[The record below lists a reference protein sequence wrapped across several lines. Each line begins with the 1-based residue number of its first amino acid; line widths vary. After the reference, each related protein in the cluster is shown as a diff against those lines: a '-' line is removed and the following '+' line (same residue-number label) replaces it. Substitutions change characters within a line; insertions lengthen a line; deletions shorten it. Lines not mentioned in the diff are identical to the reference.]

1 MKGMINIR
9 KGRLKSKRIS
19 IILGII
25 LFIVNLTL
33 MNSCINH
40 HFTNSFFVL
49 TKDENTNI
57 INYYEVN
64 DKGKRR
70 KVDEFEPDKME
81 EFTVNNCYKSYIS
94 NNKVLNELTLD
105 TCIIEDNTGNAIEIT
120 EEFKKIVEKVSN
132 INHDIFKNK
141 ILKINNEYYVV
152 VELNV
157 NLWSP
162 YRLYY
167 YDRGKDELKHLYT
180 FDGEDIIGLKIK

>member
-1 MKGMINIR
+1 MKRMINIQ

-33 MNSCINH
+33 MNSCINLD
-40 HFTNSFFVL
+40 FTNSLFVL

-81 EFTVNNCYKSYIS
+81 EFKVNNCYKSYIS
-94 NNKVLNELTLD
+94 NNKVLNKLTLD
-105 TCIIEDNTGNAIEIT
+105 TCIIEDNTGKSIEIT
-120 EEFKKIVEKVSN
+120 DEFKKIVEKVSD
-132 INHDIFKNK
+132 INHAILKNK
-141 ILKINNEYYVV
+141 ILKLNNEYYAV

-162 YRLYY
+162 YGLYY
-167 YDRGKDELKHLYT
+167 YDRDNDELKHLYT
-180 FDGEDIIGLKIK
+180 FDGENIIGLKIK